1 VTLRLAELYGI
12 DVTPELL
19 RELRAERP
27 DGVQL
32 RRRNIETPQQVRELV
47 GALRKEFGAGFEVAV
62 RHEGGAETPFVRGVT
77 SFPGLEALEA
87 AGNAGLA
94 RDVGRAVGAELFAM
108 GITANLVGGTGPM
121 AAEFSVGLRCSGV
134 RAGPGPV
141 VPGPARKADEAE
153 SAALALAVAEAAQS
167 VVRDPLKL
175 LPVPQGRRVGLL
187 VPRLGD
193 VAERLPI
200 EDGLRST
207 ASLLRPRVG
216 AGVAVLEIA
225 VRPDDRS
232 VSLAVDWMARQEVAV
247 FLCFSAARFPGQ
259 ARLLEALA
267 ARCPRRVIVTIG
279 DAADESRAGSE
290 AAVVNTRGFQACQL
304 LSALRAIFA
313 AAPSGSKR
321 K

>member
-12 DVTPELL
+12 DLTPELL
-19 RELRAERP
+19 KALQADRP

-32 RRRNIETPQQVRELV
+32 RRRNIETPQQVRELS

-77 SFPGLEALEA
+77 AFPGLEALEA

-94 RDVGRAVGAELFAM
+94 RDVGRAMGAELSAM
-108 GITANLVGGTGPM
+108 GITSNLVGGTGPM

-134 RAGPGPV
+134 KAGPGPV
-141 VPGPARKADEAE
+141 VPGPVRKGDQTEA
-153 SAALALAVAEAAQS
+153 AALAQAVAEAAVS

-175 LPVPQGRRVGLL
+175 LPIPQGKRVGLL

-193 VAERLPI
+193 VADRLPI
-200 EDGLRST
+200 EDGLRLT

-216 AGVAVLEIA
+216 AGVAVLEVPI
-225 VRPDDRS
+225 RPDEPS
-232 VSLAVDWMARQEVAV
+232 VSLAVDWMATQDVAV
-247 FLCFSAARFPGQ
+247 FLCFSAGRFPGQ
-259 ARLLEALA
+259 ARLLDALA

-279 DAADESRAGSE
+279 DTADESRAGSQ
-290 AAVVNTRGFQACQL
+290 ASVVNTHGFQACQL
-304 LSALRAIFA
+304 ISALRTIFA
-313 AAPSGSKR
+313 AGPGGSKR

>member
-1 VTLRLAELYGI
+1 MTLRLAELYGI
-12 DVTPELL
+12 DLTPELL
-19 RELRAERP
+19 RALQADRP

-32 RRRNIETPQQVRELV
+32 RRRNIETPQQVRELS

-77 SFPGLEALEA
+77 PFPGLEALEA

-94 RDVGRAVGAELFAM
+94 RDVGRAMGAELAAM

-121 AAEFSVGLRCSGV
+121 AVEFSVGLRCSGIK
-134 RAGPGPV
+134 AGPGPV
-141 VPGPARKADEAE
+141 VPGSSRKGDEAE
-153 SAALALAVAEAAQS
+153 AAALAVAVAEAAVS

-175 LPVPQGRRVGLL
+175 LPIPQGKRVGLL

-193 VAERLPI
+193 VADRLPI

-216 AGVAVLEIA
+216 ASVAVLEIA
-225 VRPDDRS
+225 IRPDEPS
-232 VSLAVDWMARQEVAV
+232 VSLAVDWMATQDVAV
-247 FLCFSAARFPGQ
+247 FLCFAAGRFPGQ

-267 ARCPRRVIVTIG
+267 TRCPRRVIVTIG
-279 DAADESRAGSE
+279 DTADESRAGSQ
-290 AAVVNTRGFQACQL
+290 ASVVNTRGFQACQL
-304 LSALRAIFA
+304 ISALRTIFA
-313 AAPSGSKR
+313 SAPTGSKR